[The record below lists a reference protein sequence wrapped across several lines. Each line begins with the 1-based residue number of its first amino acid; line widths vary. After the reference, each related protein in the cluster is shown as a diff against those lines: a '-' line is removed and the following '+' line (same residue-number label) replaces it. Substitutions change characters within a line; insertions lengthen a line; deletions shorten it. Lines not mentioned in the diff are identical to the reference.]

1 VGPSRGDF
9 ETGATTY
16 DTTSLRLS
24 GPEGQESEILR
35 RGRVVR
41 VVAFLLALS
50 ACSTGKQGY
59 RLAEGES
66 YSPLPPITAPG
77 DAAQAWTAD
86 WPMYQFDLSH
96 GSRNLEAD
104 AITSDNVA
112 GLARAWQWLPDP
124 PSEEGQPSPQLLA
137 SPAVFD
143 GRVYIGANTGVFYA
157 IDATN
162 GTVVWQRPL
171 GYVTGKTC
179 SERGITSSAALARDG
194 EGDLVVF
201 VGGGDG
207 NIYALRADDGSVIWQ
222 ASVVEPG
229 EDENEGYIWSS
240 PAVAGGRVYIG
251 VSSQCGSPQ
260 IRGGLKAF
268 NQTTGESEGAYWVV
282 PKGAIGGSVWSS
294 PVVSDGD
301 VFVSTGNADPTEENP
316 PGDSYSLVQL
326 DGKSL
331 EKLAS
336 WTVPNLGGTD
346 LDFGASASLF
356 GSGGRGMIGACNKN
370 GVFYAFRQDD
380 LEEGPVWAARISADW
395 ADGGNCLGGAIWD
408 PKQSR
413 VFVTGGQVVIDGEE
427 FEGSVQ
433 ALDANTGRPLWQRGL
448 PLPTWGTSS
457 LNGSGI
463 LAAPSFGGEA
473 SPGNGVYL
481 LEAESGAILTQ
492 LDTGGSP
499 VFAQPV
505 FSDRYLFVAT
515 QSEGLIAFAAPASA
529 EPN

>member
-1 VGPSRGDF
+1 LG
-9 ETGATTY
+9 
-16 DTTSLRLS
+16 
-24 GPEGQESEILR
+24 

-41 VVAFLLALS
+41 VVALLVACS

-59 RLAEGES
+59 RLDEGES
-66 YSPLPPITAPG
+66 YSPLPPITARSS
-77 DAAQAWTAD
+77 ARAWSGD
-86 WPMYQFDLSH
+86 WPMYQFDLAH
-96 GSRNLEAD
+96 GSSNLEAD
-104 AITSDNVA
+104 AITPDNVA

-137 SPAVFD
+137 SPTVFD
-143 GRVYIGANTGVFYA
+143 GRIYIGANTGVFYA

-162 GTVVWQRPL
+162 GTVVWQRAL
-171 GYVTGKTC
+171 GFVTGKSC
-179 SERGITSSAALARDG
+179 SERGITSSAALARDD
-194 EGDLVVF
+194 ERRLFVF

-207 NIYALRADDGSVIWQ
+207 NLYALRADDGSVMWQ

-229 EDENEGYIWSS
+229 EDENQGYIWSS

-251 VSSQCGSPQ
+251 VSSQCGNPQ

-268 NQTTGESEGAYWVV
+268 NQETGEPEGAYWVV
-282 PKGAIGGSVWSS
+282 PRGAIGGSVWSS
-294 PVVSDGD
+294 PVVSNGD

-326 DGKSL
+326 DGRSL
-331 EKLAS
+331 EKLSS

-346 LDFGASASLF
+346 LAFGASASSF
-356 GSGGRGMIGACNKN
+356 GSGGKAMIGACNKN
-370 GVFYAFRQDD
+370 GVFYAFGEDD
-380 LEEGPVWAARISADW
+380 LKGGPIWTARISVDW
-395 ADGGNCLGGAIWD
+395 SDGGNCLGGAVWD
-408 PKQSR
+408 PKLSR
-413 VFVTGGQVVIDGEE
+413 VFLTGGLTTLDGEE
-427 FEGSVQ
+427 FQGSVQ
-433 ALDANTGRPLWQRGL
+433 ALDATTGRPLWQRGL
-448 PLPTWGTSS
+448 PLPIWGTSS

-473 SPGNGVYL
+473 TPGSGVYL
-481 LEAESGAILTQ
+481 LDAQTGEILAE

-515 QSEGLIAFAAPASA
+515 QSEGLIAFAAPAPVPS
-529 EPN
+529 